1 MCVSNI
7 VAYFT
12 THTQSQRVEFNWA
25 EIETEAETSRCQANS
40 VVAVCLTASL
50 TTCTHVHVHVWV
62 MYVRVCRHA
71 NGKIFN
77 EIPRRNCTQ
86 LAEFAGTKWIFNLN
100 YEKNLLLLT
109 AY

>member
-1 MCVSNI
+1 MRVYVSNI

-62 MYVRVCRHA
+62 ICVRTCVCVCADMLMAKYLMKFRVEIAHNSLNSLEP
-71 NGKIFN
+71 NGF
-77 EIPRRNCTQ
+77 
-86 LAEFAGTKWIFNLN
+86 
-100 YEKNLLLLT
+100 LT
-109 AY
+109 